1 MENINR
7 IHHIS
12 AIVGNAQENL
22 DFYSQV
28 LNLRLVKQ
36 TVNFDDP
43 SGYHLYF
50 TSQNLSAPSLMTF
63 FPLEN
68 GQAGTKGSGQG
79 GRILFQIPKAS
90 LDFWS
95 HRLKSFGIPY
105 QERSLFEASALFF
118 EDPHQLELALV
129 EGPDVASTPEI
140 AGFHGT
146 YMLSADYQASYQF
159 LINEFGLLPIEENED
174 FYHLKTTRLE
184 ADHIYLPKVNYD
196 RGQMGIGTVHH
207 IAWAVENQEVLK
219 QNRDYLASIG
229 QNVTVIRNRKY
240 FKSIYFR
247 EPGKVIFE
255 LATDGPGITIDEPF
269 DQLGQKLQLPDKYE
283 NRRHQIETSLT
294 PLRIPER

>member
-12 AIVGNAQENL
+12 AMVGNAQENL

-28 LNLRLVKQ
+28 LKLRLVKQ

-50 TSQNLSAPSLMTF
+50 ASQNLSDPSLMTF

-68 GQAGTKGSGQG
+68 SQAGIKGSGQG
-79 GRILFQIPKAS
+79 GCILFQIPKAS

-95 HRLKSFGIPY
+95 QRLKSFGIPF

-129 EGPDVASTPEI
+129 EGPEVASTPEI
-140 AGFHGT
+140 TGFHGT

-159 LINEFGLLPIEENED
+159 LINEFGLLPIEEND
-174 FYHLKTTRLE
+174 DLYHLKTTGLHE
-184 ADHIYLPKVNYD
+184 DHIYLPKVNYD

-207 IAWAVENQEVLK
+207 IAWAVADDQVLTE
-219 QNRDYLASIG
+219 NRDYLASIG

-255 LATDGPGITIDEPF
+255 LATDGPSISIDEPF

-283 NRRHQIETSLT
+283 NRRQQIETSLT